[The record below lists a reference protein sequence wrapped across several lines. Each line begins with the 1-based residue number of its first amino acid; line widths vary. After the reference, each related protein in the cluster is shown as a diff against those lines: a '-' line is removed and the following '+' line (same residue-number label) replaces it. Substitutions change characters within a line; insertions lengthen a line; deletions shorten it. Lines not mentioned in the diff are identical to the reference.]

1 MKHFDKVTP
10 VRKRRKKA
18 LRKRWSTDR
27 NSLYPNSRHKQD
39 KNIKKAR
46 FTIMQSWGKKQE
58 IANKNK
64 IKKRGYET
72 HTVNVV

>member
-10 VRKRRKKA
+10 VKKRRKK
-18 LRKRWSTDR
+18 LWEKDGTLL
-27 NSLYPNSRHKQD
+27 SLTLDTSKI
-39 KNIKKAR
+39 KNIKNAR

-72 HTVNVV
+72 HKVNVA